1 MKKKAGNGNSSS
13 LRPQLSSFSTKDG
26 PTSVVVLG
34 GGNGNEL
41 TLRQRIQKSRFQRR
55 RRYIENH
62 LKEEH
67 HSMEDVGKY
76 LKEKY
81 GFVEL
86 KPDLQDI
93 HGKYYRE
100 YEEMRTSF
108 MRQYAP
114 ELLER
119 ADEAASPVVKG
130 GFSGFKL
137 SPNAGEAEVRKY
149 VEQLHDQMENE
160 KLAAK
165 KVPGEV
171 FDIDLHIYE
180 KEPGIEQDKRDRIKS
195 KEENLIGNKS
205 KSRDYQQITLEFRY
219 GYIGGG
225 AGGTKKNIH
234 SFNKILRDLYV
245 YYGVT
250 QEDIAGKTRRY
261 QELVRTLARR

>member
-1 MKKKAGNGNSSS
+1 MKMKAGNGNSGS
-13 LRPQLSSFSTKDG
+13 LRPRFFSFNTKDG
-26 PTSVVVLG
+26 PTSMTVFG
-34 GGNGNEL
+34 GGGEEKL

-55 RRYIENH
+55 KRYIENH
-62 LKEEH
+62 LTKEY
-67 HSMEDVGKY
+67 HSMEEVGKY

-119 ADEAASPVVKG
+119 ADGAASPVAKG

-137 SPNAGEAEVRKY
+137 SPNADEAEVRKY
-149 VEQLHDQMENE
+149 VEQLHDQMEEE

-165 KVPGEV
+165 KVPREV
-171 FDIDLHIYE
+171 FDIDLHVYE
-180 KEPGIEQDKRDRIKS
+180 KEPGIEQDKSRNNSKS
-195 KEENLIGNKS
+195 KNNN
-205 KSRDYQQITLEFRY
+205 YQQISLEFRY

-225 AGGTKKNIH
+225 ASGTKKSIR
-234 SFNKILRDLYV
+234 SFNKILRDLHV

-261 QELVRTLARR
+261 QDLVRNLARR